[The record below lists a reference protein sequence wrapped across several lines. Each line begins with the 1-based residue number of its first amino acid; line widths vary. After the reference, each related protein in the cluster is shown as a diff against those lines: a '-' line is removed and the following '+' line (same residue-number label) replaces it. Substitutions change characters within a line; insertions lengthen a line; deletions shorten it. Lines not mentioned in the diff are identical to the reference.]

1 MDVHTISASGKTK
14 RRRLVPWIRRWVLS
28 YEQILVK
35 IMQIHHSQWEQFQRG
50 LKEEIK
56 ALLVSEPPL
65 TLLSVKHMDGWSS
78 STSWAQGF
86 CLQEPRTG
94 VTTQHVPIREQR
106 NNLDLLHA
114 LMHIWEC
121 RCGVFC
127 RIFLFLILVKYLEK
141 GGTSLQYI
149 MRYKLVRGKHK
160 PCVFF
165 FHLTPYY
172 SEISLI
178 SNENDTLWY
187 QTWKKKKPTNSL

>member
-14 RRRLVPWIRRWVLS
+14 GRRLVPWIRRWVLS

-86 CLQEPRTG
+86 CLQEPRAG
-94 VTTQHVPIREQR
+94 VTTQHIPIREQR

-121 RCGVFC
+121 RC
-127 RIFLFLILVKYLEK
+127 
-141 GGTSLQYI
+141 
-149 MRYKLVRGKHK
+149 
-160 PCVFF
+160 VFF
-165 FHLTPYY
+165 LQDFSFSYFSKIFRKGRYFLTVHHA
-172 SEISLI
+172 L
-178 SNENDTLWY
+178 
-187 QTWKKKKPTNSL
+187 